1 MKTLTGLV
9 LSFLAA
15 TSLAADRASELDAIA
30 ASYYPSGEP
39 GAAVLVMKDGEILL
53 RKGYGLAEMELSVP
67 IEPDMVFRIGSVTK
81 QFTAAAILLL
91 QQQGKLSVQ
100 DDIRTHLPD
109 YPTGGSV
116 IRIEHLLTHTSGI
129 RSYTDMPAFWERMR
143 EDLTVEELVAT
154 FRDEPLGFEPGEK
167 YAYNNSGYVLLG
179 AIIEKASGKSYEAF
193 LRENVFEPLGMSRT
207 YCDSTAR
214 IIPGRAQGYSGA
226 NGEFANA
233 EYLSMTL
240 PYAAGS
246 LLSTVDDLAKWDR
259 ALYGTD
265 LLSGASREAWWKPY
279 HLTSGQAIDY
289 GYGWGL
295 STYHGRRVIGHGGGI
310 NGFLCHVLRVPEERV
325 FVAVLTNRAEEKAD
339 PGLVARKL
347 AAAAMGDPLTDPM
360 PVSIAKR
367 ELEKLVGLYR
377 KSDGARYL
385 AALESDAL
393 HLRRF
398 GDEHP
403 DGGRTRNPGPN
414 EGLNRR
420 ARKLL
425 PASESEFLVEDSL
438 TRVVFE
444 KDASGRVASLV
455 VEDWGEEELALRT
468 DEPYDDRSRV
478 LEAVQAL
485 FDAMAAAD
493 DRALRAV
500 LDREARL
507 VQTSYR
513 DGEPVMET
521 TPVAEFLSRIA
532 THRGPPLRETIEKP
546 EVTITDNLASV
557 WAPYAFHIGERLSHC
572 GEDSFQLARTDRG
585 WPGWKIVAIAYTRR
599 TEDCREPAP

>member
-1 MKTLTGLV
+1 MNVRLGLV
-9 LSFLAA
+9 LSLVAS
-15 TSLAADRASELDAIA
+15 TSLAADRAAELDAIA
-30 ASYYPSGEP
+30 ASYYRSGEP
-39 GAAVLVMKDGEILL
+39 GAAVLVTKDGEVLL

-91 QQQGKLSVQ
+91 EQRGKLSVD
-100 DDIRTHLPD
+100 DDIRKHLPD
-109 YPTGGSV
+109 YPTAGRT

-143 EDLTVEELVAT
+143 EDLTVDELIAT

-193 LRENVFEPLGMSRT
+193 LRENIFEPLGMSRT
-207 YCDSTAR
+207 YYGSASR
-214 IIPGRAQGYSGA
+214 IIPGRAQGYAGA

-246 LLSTVDDLAKWDR
+246 LLSTVDDLSKWDR

-265 LLSGASREAWWKPY
+265 LLSRASLEAWWKPY
-279 HLTSGQAIDY
+279 RLASGDVIDY

-295 STYHGRRVIGHGGGI
+295 SSYRGRQVIGHGGGI
-310 NGFLCHVLRVPEERV
+310 NGFLCQVLRVPEERV

-339 PGLVARKL
+339 PDLVARKL
-347 AAAAMGDPLTDPM
+347 AAAALGEPLADPK
-360 PVSIAKR
+360 PVSVVR
-367 ELEKLVGLYR
+367 SELEELVGLYR
-377 KSDGARYL
+377 KDGGARYL
-385 AALESDAL
+385 ATLESDTL
-393 HLRRF
+393 RLRRY

-414 EGLNRR
+414 EGLNRS

-444 KDASGRVASLV
+444 KDASGRASALV
-455 VEDWGEEELALRT
+455 VENWGAEERALMT
-468 DEPYDDRSRV
+468 SEPYDDQSRV
-478 LEAVQAL
+478 LETVRAL
-485 FDAMAAAD
+485 FDGMAAGD
-493 DRALRAV
+493 ERALQGV
-500 LDREARL
+500 LDRDARL
-507 VQTSYR
+507 VQTTSR
-513 DGEPVMET
+513 DGAPVMEST
-521 TPVAEFLSRIA
+521 TVAEFLTRIA
-532 THRGPPLRETIEKP
+532 AHQGPPLRETIGEP
-546 EVTITDNLASV
+546 EVRIDDNLASV
-557 WAPYAFHIGERLSHC
+557 WAPYVFHVGEKLTHC
-572 GEDSFQLARTDRG
+572 GEDQFQLARTDRG